1 MQLGLQSEMFLYSVD
16 MGKILLMEH
25 LGVGPVQDLNS
36 SVGIQIKLSGCFTN
50 IIKTRSKSLG
60 FTSNDSM
67 KGQLKLWLIG

>member
-25 LGVGPVQDLNS
+25 LGVGPVQDWNS

-67 KGQLKLWLIG
+67 KGQLKLWLID

>member
-1 MQLGLQSEMFLYSVD
+1 MFLYSVD

-67 KGQLKLWLIG
+67 KGQLKLWLID